1 MHIRRAFPRLTVIRE
16 KIRLRFIPTH
26 SLIVLNIPQVA
37 DGMFVSTKE
46 HP

>member
-1 MHIRRAFPRLTVIRE
+1 MHSRRAFSRLAVIRE
-16 KIRLRFIPTH
+16 KIHLRFIPTH
-26 SLIVLNIPQVA
+26 SFIVLNIPQVA